1 MNDIDKIEAFLTIA
15 FVDDEPKVTYINR
28 KYNGSIIKY
37 IEFNLNIFR
46 VKDQQSKTPDL
57 SVLPNTE
64 RLQKTKAL
72 VGNMLSYDNGHF
84 VCIVFEEPKNMLIHI
99 KFHDEKYT
107 LQICDVISITEV
119 NPIYSMESTSLE
131 ILFLEDQMLYKH
143 LIECYNANIKIDII
157 EMSLE

>member
-57 SVLPNTE
+57 SVLPSNE
-64 RLQKTKAL
+64 RLQKTKVL
-72 VGNMLSYDNGHF
+72 VGNMLSYDNGHY
-84 VCIVFEEPKNMLIHI
+84 VCI
-99 KFHDEKYT
+99 
-107 LQICDVISITEV
+107 
-119 NPIYSMESTSLE
+119 
-131 ILFLEDQMLYKH
+131 
-143 LIECYNANIKIDII
+143 
-157 EMSLE
+157 